1 MIDNLDI
8 AIIGMVGRFPGA
20 KNIDEYWQNLRN
32 GIESI
37 TFFSDEE
44 LQKLGIEAT
53 VLSDP
58 DYIKAKPIIEDIEL
72 FDASFFGFNPREAEV
87 IDPQHRLFLES
98 AWEALENAGYANAEG
113 SIGVYAGS
121 SISAYLFNL
130 YSNPDVVESAGQLL
144 IIGNDKDHLST
155 RVSYKLNL
163 KGPSCTIQTA
173 CSTSLVAIHIACQ
186 NLLNSECDMA
196 LAGGVSINLPH
207 KSGYKY
213 QENDIL
219 SPDGH
224 CRAFDAK
231 AEGTIFGS
239 GVGVVVLKRL
249 EDAIADG
256 DCIHAIIK
264 GSAINNDGSLK
275 VSYAAPSVDGQ
286 AEVIVEAIAN
296 AGVDPDTV
304 TYIETHGTGTSL
316 GDPIEI
322 QALTKAF
329 RASTQNKNFCAIGSV
344 KTNVGHL
351 DRAAGVASIIK
362 TILALKHKE
371 IPPSLHFQE
380 PNPEI
385 DFANSPF
392 YVNTTLSEWKTNGI
406 PHRAGVSSFGIGG
419 TNAHVILE
427 EAPAVKPSDP
437 ARPWQ
442 LLQLSAKT
450 STALETATANLLAHL
465 QQHPNLNLA
474 DVAYT
479 LSVGRRVFKHRRMVV
494 CQDMEDALKVLTT
507 QDPQRIFTHYEEPR
521 NRSVVFMF
529 SGQGTQYVDMGREL
543 YQSEPIFKQQIDYCS
558 QLLKPHLNID
568 LRHVLYPTEVQKQQA
583 AEQLKQTFIAQPALF
598 VIEYALA
605 QLWMASGVRPEAMI
619 GHSIGEYV
627 AATLAGVFSLKDAL
641 ELVAN
646 RGKLMQQLPSGGMLS
661 IQLPQQEVQ
670 PLLLQEL
677 SLAAIN
683 APSYCV
689 VSGPTAAVEQLQQ
702 QLQTKGVG
710 CRRLHTSHAFHSQM
724 MEPIV
729 EPFIQSLQ
737 KVKLNSPQIP
747 FISNVTGTWIA
758 TAEATDPNYW
768 ARHLREPVR
777 FSEGIAELTKAHER
791 VLVEV
796 GPGRTLTTFAKQHWI
811 EELTALTSLPHPQ
824 EQQSDAAFFLN
835 TLGRLWLV
843 GVQVDWSGFYANQ
856 RRHRIPLPT
865 YPFERQRYWI
875 EANPKAALATV
886 PQETLDI
893 KPDIADWFYVPR
905 WKESMPLEVF
915 QQEELVKQK
924 SCWLVFVDAYGVGA
938 EIANRL
944 EQYGHDLI
952 IVKVAEQFA
961 QLNDREYTINPQQPG
976 DYNALLEA
984 LQAQDL
990 TPQAF
995 AHFWSVTPNAT
1006 LPSNKSPDEFFEDCQ
1021 NLGFYSLMFLAQALA
1036 QRNMTE
1042 PIKLMVIT
1050 SDVHDV
1056 TGDERLCPEKITVLG
1071 SCKVI
1076 PQEYPNIA
1084 CYSFDVVL
1092 PEFGTTGSQKLI
1104 DHLLAEFTA
1113 QPTDLIVAYRGH
1125 HRWVQTF
1132 EAVRLEERTAGK
1144 TRLRKEG
1151 VYLITGGLGKVGLAL
1166 AEYLAE
1172 TVQAK
1177 LILLGRKGLPE
1188 KNQWCQWL
1196 TNHDEQDRV
1205 SQQIRRVQALEALGA
1220 EVLVISA
1227 DVVDEQQMQNAI
1239 VIATERFG
1247 KIHGVIHAAGNL
1259 KAVLHSIQQTSKAEA
1274 QKQFQPKV
1282 YGVFLLDK
1290 LFQGKELDFCLLTSS
1305 LASVLGGLGFISYT
1319 AANLFMDAFVHKHNQ
1334 TTNSCPWFSVNWD
1347 DWGIREE
1354 QQDTEIEQTLPKFFM
1369 TPKKGVETFRRVL
1382 SMSKISQVVVST
1394 GDLQA
1399 RIDQWIK
1406 LESLRNTEFSN
1417 QGNLFSTYQRPNLH
1431 TVYVAPR
1438 NEVEQTVVNIWQEVL
1453 HIQDLGIHDNFFE
1466 LGGHSL
1472 LLIQVHSKMQKIFQR
1487 DLSYVEMFQY
1497 PTISQMSK
1505 YLSQEQSEQL
1515 AFSQHSHRT
1524 ENRTVS
1530 IKRQK
1535 QARQNHR
1542 AAANKKGLPSQ

>member
-37 TFFSDEE
+37 TFFNDEE

-113 SIGVYAGS
+113 SIGVYGGS

-231 AEGTIFGS
+231 AEGTVFGS

-371 IPPSLHFQE
+371 IPPSLHFEE

-507 QDPQRIFTHYEEPR
+507 QDPQRVFTHYEEPR

-529 SGQGTQYVDMGREL
+529 SGQGTQYVEMGREL
-543 YQSEPIFKQQIDYCS
+543 YQSEPIFKQQIDCCS
-558 QLLKPHLNID
+558 ELLKPHLNID
-568 LRHVLYPTEVQKQQA
+568 LRHILYPSEVQKQQA

-670 PLLLQEL
+670 PLLWQEL

-702 QLQTKGVG
+702 QLQAKGVG

-747 FISNVTGTWIA
+747 FISNVTGTWIT

-791 VLVEV
+791 VLLEV

-843 GVQVDWSGFYANQ
+843 GVQVDWSGFYAHQ

-875 EANPKAALATV
+875 EANPKAALATA
-886 PQETLDI
+886 PQETLEI

-905 WKESMPLEVF
+905 WKESMPLELF
-915 QQEELVKQK
+915 QQEEVVKQK

-944 EQYGHDLI
+944 EQYGHDVI
-952 IVKVAEQFA
+952 IVKIAEQFA

-984 LQAQDL
+984 LQVQDL

-1021 NLGFYSLMFLAQALA
+1021 NLGFYSLMFLAKALA
-1036 QRNMTE
+1036 ERNMTE
-1042 PIKLMVIT
+1042 PIKLMVVT

-1104 DHLLAEFTA
+1104 DNLLAEFTA

-1132 EAVRLEERTAGK
+1132 EAVRLEERITGK

-1166 AEYLAE
+1166 AEFLAQ

-1196 TNHDEQDRV
+1196 TNHDEQDHV

-1227 DVVDEQQMQNAI
+1227 DVVNEQQMQNAI
-1239 VIATERFG
+1239 AIATERFG

-1259 KAVLHSIQQTSKAEA
+1259 KAVLHSIQQTSKAEV
-1274 QKQFQPKV
+1274 QKQFEPKV

-1334 TTNSCPWFSVNWD
+1334 ITNSCPWFSVNWD

-1354 QQDTEIEQTLPKFFM
+1354 QQDTDIEQILPKFFM

-1382 SMSKISQVVVST
+1382 SMSKVSQVVVST

-1406 LESLRNTEFSN
+1406 LESLRDTEFSN
-1417 QGNLFSTYQRPNLH
+1417 QANLFSSYQRPNLH

-1524 ENRTVS
+1524 ESRTVAV
-1530 IKRQK
+1530 KRQK